1 MFLKRIGLALLVI
14 VTFTSII
21 SLINYIAEA
30 ADKGSD
36 TPLDP
41 NCVTGCAV
49 YSSQVTSGIVTCFIV
64 AAIWIW
70 IFRRR
75 RKNRSSTET
84 FSSEQESTSGNERQE
99 KRSSR
104 SRKEP
109 FDGSGNDPFGSDDEQ
124 GSVFS

>member
-1 MFLKRIGLALLVI
+1 MFLKRIGLAVLLI
-14 VTFTSII
+14 MTFVQIGMSI
-21 SLINYIAEA
+21 SNIAEA

-41 NCVTGCAV
+41 NCVTDCAT
-49 YSSQVTSGIVTCFIV
+49 YSSQVTSGIVACFII

-99 KRSSR
+99 KSSSR

-109 FDGSGNDPFGSDDEQ
+109 FDDSGNDPFGSDDEQ
-124 GSVFS
+124 GSIFS

>member
-1 MFLKRIGLALLVI
+1 MFLKRLGLAVLFLLTFAQVAWLIRDI
-14 VTFTSII
+14 V
-21 SLINYIAEA
+21 EA
-30 ADKGSD
+30 ADKGFD
-36 TPLDP
+36 TPLES
-41 NCVTGCAV
+41 NCVTDCAT
-49 YSSQVTSGIVTCFIV
+49 YSSQVTSGIVACFII

-109 FDGSGNDPFGSDDEQ
+109 FDDSGNDPFGSDDEQ
-124 GSVFS
+124 GSIFS